1 MIRGAFLTA
10 VLIILLMITT
20 APAGAAPVT
29 VSVAPDQSNVSTVL
43 GGRFI
48 LNTEVT
54 NTGSA
59 PTGAILAHLNV
70 ASVQGDVYVD
80 PEDWSPARSQEI
92 SLQPGESRTLSWD
105 IQAVNS
111 GTFAAYVVVLPF
123 GEEVAG
129 SEDLAVSPLVKLDVA
144 TRSTVNAGVA
154 LPLVILI
161 PLALGVIAALTL
173 IRARR
178 RT

>member
-1 MIRGAFLTA
+1 MRRGAFLA
-10 VLIILLMITT
+10 SMLIILLMIIS
-20 APAGAAPVT
+20 APASAAPVT
-29 VSVAPDQSNVSTVL
+29 VKVAPDQSHVSTVL

-48 LNTEVT
+48 LKTELT
-54 NTGSA
+54 NTGST
-59 PTGAILAHLNV
+59 PTGTVLAHLNV

-129 SEDLAVSPLVKLDVA
+129 TEDLAVSPLVKLDVA
-144 TRSTVNAGVA
+144 TRPTASAGVA

-161 PLALGVIAALTL
+161 PLGIGVIAALTL
-173 IRARR
+173 IRARS

>member
-1 MIRGAFLTA
+1 MRRGALLTA
-10 VLIILLMITT
+10 AMTILLMIIA
-20 APAGAAPVT
+20 APAGAAPLT
-29 VSVAPDQSNVSTVL
+29 VKVAPDQSHVSTVL
-43 GGRFI
+43 GGRFV
-48 LNTEVT
+48 LRTEVT
-54 NTGSA
+54 NTGST
-59 PTGAILAHLNV
+59 PTGTVLAHLNV

-92 SLQPGESRTLSWD
+92 SLRPGESRTLSWD

-123 GEEVAG
+123 GQKVAG
-129 SEDLAVSPLVKLDVA
+129 TEDLAVSPLVKLDVA

-154 LPLVILI
+154 LPLVIVI

-173 IRARR
+173 IRVRR